1 MFERASLEIILFDDN
16 DIITTSEEI
25 GYVFE

>member
-1 MFERASLEIILFDDN
+1 MFERASLEIISFDDT

-25 GYVFE
+25 SYVFE

>member
-1 MFERASLEIILFDDN
+1 MFERASLEIISFEET

-25 GYVFE
+25 RYSFE